1 METKIGTISIS
12 SLEGGWI
19 NDFAKGNA
27 STPQTKP
34 NTYVQGILN
43 MNKPN
48 YLGQISSTFGE
59 NPNTMSATELA
70 MNAAVSKAGKGY
82 FILRGGIIK
91 EVDLTASWAPA
102 SNNYTAP
109 AGTTTDQYKDIWK
122 HVSGDTNIPAYVGAE
137 SMFFTY
143 QTASNAYC
151 NYFPTATPATR
162 GSGGQFPFQFT
173 YTSVPHVGVKSVNNQ
188 SYVTDGNYLRAY
200 DPLTNA
206 WTSINVGLGTTLVS
220 VADYGNYVAAVGGD
234 GTNSWLFLWTGTAA
248 TVPNYKYEIRDTNVT
263 AIVNEGGDLRVFTYG
278 KNGTTKIKTFSGNG
292 FSEEGDF
299 ETPTSLCSSPIH
311 GQVDVWLNQIVWKG
325 YQSISGVVTDGY
337 IWTYGSVR
345 KNEVLTGAHRVGKV
359 TTTNTTTTDTV
370 GCVKNLYTDN
380 LYIGIKD
387 TTSTYKIYNVKAD
400 TSYASTATSNLKTAL
415 YPLPRNSTIERIQFY
430 FSDYTV
436 PGTSASG
443 SSLTCSLYADYN
455 YTTDLLN
462 FSIPINDTTGS
473 STIYYYPIVK
483 SIPNLDTFYM
493 NINFTFCTIK
503 KIDITYSYMEGDI

>member
-1 METKIGTISIS
+1 MATKIGVISIS

-19 NDFAKGNA
+19 NDFAKGPA

-59 NPNTMSATELA
+59 NPNTLFAGELA
-70 MNAAVSKAGKGY
+70 MNATFGSNGKGY
-82 FILRGGIIK
+82 FIQRDGIIQ
-91 EVDLTASWAPA
+91 ELGLTTSWPPIAV
-102 SNNYTAP
+102 NYTAP
-109 AGTTTDQYKDIWK
+109 AGCTTDQYKDIWK
-122 HVSGDTNIPAYVGAE
+122 HVYTDGKE
-137 SMFFTY
+137 SLFFTY
-143 QTASNAYC
+143 QTASTAYVGYAPIL
-151 NYFPTATPATR
+151 NIAGRNNTFFALTNPN
-162 GSGGQFPFQFT
+162 
-173 YTSVPHVGVKSVNNQ
+173 VPHVGVKSVNNQ

-200 DPLTNA
+200 DPLTNT
-206 WTSINVGLGTTLVS
+206 WSSINCGLGTTLVS
-220 VADYGNYVAAVGGD
+220 VADYGNYVATVGGD
-234 GTNSWLFLWTGTAA
+234 GTNSWLFLWTGVSA
-248 TVPNYKYEIRDTNVT
+248 TVPNFKYEIRDTNVT

-278 KNGTTKIKTFSGNG
+278 KNGTTKIKTFTGNG

-299 ETPTSLCSSPIH
+299 ETPTTLCSSPIH

-325 YQSISGVVTDGY
+325 YQNISGVVTDGY
-337 IWTYGSVR
+337 LWTYGSVR

-359 TTTNTTTTDTV
+359 TTTNTTTTETL
-370 GCVKNLYTDN
+370 GCVKNLYADN

-387 TTSTYKIYNVKAD
+387 TPSTYKIYNVKAD
-400 TSYASTATSNLKTAL
+400 TSYASTSTSNLRTAL

-436 PGTSASG
+436 PGTAATG

-462 FSIPINDTTGS
+462 FPIPINDTIGN
-473 STIYYYPIVK
+473 STIYYYPIIK

-493 NINFTFCTIK
+493 NINFTYCTIK
-503 KIDITYSYMEGDI
+503 KIDITYSFIEGDI